1 MAIGRLPRAERGQSS
16 ATTVGRAAALRRAP
30 ATRRSIR
37 LFFAT
42 VLPVLSVLPASPAL
56 AQDTVV
62 VRPGRLQARGPRG
75 VAQWAVDLFNAPGTT
90 RAFGAFTV
98 DRDQSV
104 LGDVAVVDGPV
115 TVLGTISGDLV
126 AVNADVVLGEGA
138 LVEGDVVVLGG
149 ILEDDP
155 AARVMGTLRR
165 QSERPEVRREGDRLV
180 LVGRPRVTEPER
192 RWRSFYDRSRGD
204 AFIVLGIG
212 GTYNRVE
219 GLPLRL
225 GAGVEWTTGPIEG
238 RIRGYGVFRTAGDFK
253 GNRQDIGYQ
262 AEGEITLGH
271 RPRLTVGGRAFD
283 LVVPTQ
289 EWPLT
294 RHEVGWASLLWH
306 RDYRDY
312 FLQRGLS
319 GFLRFEPA
327 PGLSLAGEVAQ
338 VEETSIPERDP
349 WTPVRNAEPWRP
361 NPIVDQGDFTLL
373 RGTLEFDDRDG
384 WDRHGWDSGGWL
396 LRATWEHGLGENV
409 VERPLGTA
417 VRDPLPATGYTF
429 DRVSA
434 DFRRYQQIGWGG
446 ELRVRGFF
454 AGTVGDGPLPVQRR
468 FSLGG
473 PDPMNGYAFRAIAC
487 NAGVADPAL
496 PGLCDRVLLFQAQYR
511 GGFGFDWLDFDGHD
525 RHDRRGGVRGWDWDW
540 GIDGDWFDFEGPS
553 LVLFSNAGTGWI
565 ASRSSGIPALSWDVG
580 AGIEMGSVGFY
591 AAKAIRSGE
600 PVRLTLRIERRF

>member
-1 MAIGRLPRAERGQSS
+1 
-16 ATTVGRAAALRRAP
+16 
-30 ATRRSIR
+30 
-37 LFFAT
+37 
-42 VLPVLSVLPASPAL
+42 
-56 AQDTVV
+56 
-62 VRPGRLQARGPRG
+62 
-75 VAQWAVDLFNAPGTT
+75 VAQWAVDRFNAPGTT
-90 RAFGAFTV
+90 RAFGPFTV
-98 DRDQSV
+98 DRGQAV

-126 AVNADVVLGEGA
+126 AINADVVLGEGS

-149 ILEDDP
+149 IVEEDV
-155 AARVMGTLRR
+155 AARVLGTLRR

-180 LVGRPRVTEPER
+180 LVGRSRVTAPEP

-225 GAGVEWTTGPIEG
+225 GAGVEWTAGPMDG

-253 GNRQDIGYQ
+253 GNRRDIGYQ
-262 AEGEITLGH
+262 AEGEITVGH
-271 RPRLTVGGRAFD
+271 RPSLTLGGRAFD

-312 FLQRGLS
+312 FLQRGLA

-327 PGLSLAGEVAQ
+327 PGLSLTGELAQ
-338 VEETSIPERDP
+338 VEETAIPERDP
-349 WTPVRNAEPWRP
+349 WTPLRNAEAWRP
-361 NPIVDQGDFTLL
+361 NPIIDQGDFTLL
-373 RGTLEFDDRDG
+373 SGTLEFDDRDRHG
-384 WDRHGWDSGGWL
+384 WDGRGWDSGGWL

-417 VRDPLPATGYTF
+417 VRDPAPTTGYTF

-434 DFRRYQQIGWGG
+434 DFRRYQPIGWGG

-468 FSLGG
+468 YSLGG

-511 GGFGFDWLDFDGHD
+511 GGFGFDWLDFDRHD
-525 RHDRRGGVRGWDWDW
+525 RRDRPDRRGGVRGWDWDF
-540 GIDGDWFDFEGPS
+540 DGDWFDFDGPA

-565 ASRSSGIPALSWDVG
+565 ASRTSGIPALSWDVG

-591 AAKAIRSGE
+591 LAKAIRTGE
-600 PVRLTLRIERRF
+600 PVRVTLRIERRF

>member
-1 MAIGRLPRAERGQSS
+1 MAMTSRRLGH
-16 ATTVGRAAALRRAP
+16 VL
-30 ATRRSIR
+30 
-37 LFFAT
+37 AT
-42 VLPVLSVLPASPAL
+42 VLPVLPVLPVTPVL

-90 RAFGAFTV
+90 RAFGPFTV
-98 DRDQSV
+98 ERGQAV
-104 LGDVAVVDGPV
+104 LGDVAVADGPV

-126 AVNADVVLGEGA
+126 AINADVVLGEGS

-149 ILEDDP
+149 IVEEDV
-155 AARVMGTLRR
+155 AARVLGTLRR
-165 QSERPEVRREGDRLV
+165 QSERPDVRREGDRLV
-180 LVGRPRVTEPER
+180 LVGRPRVTEPEP

-225 GAGVEWTTGPIEG
+225 GAGLEWTAGSITG

-253 GNRQDIGYQ
+253 GNRRDLGYQ

-271 RPRLTVGGRAFD
+271 RPSLTVGGRAFD

-294 RHEVGWASLLWH
+294 RHEVGWASLIWH

-312 FLQRGLS
+312 FLQRGLA

-327 PGLSLAGEVAQ
+327 PGLSLSGEVAQ

-349 WTPVRNAEPWRP
+349 WTPIRNAEPWRP
-361 NPIVDQGDFTLL
+361 NPIIDQGDFTLL
-373 RGTLEFDDRDG
+373 RGTLEFDDRYE
-384 WDRHGWDSGGWL
+384 HGWDGRGWDGGGWL

-417 VRDPLPATGYTF
+417 VRDPAPTTGYTF

-434 DFRRYQQIGWGG
+434 DFRRYQPIGWGG

-468 FSLGG
+468 YSLGG

-511 GGFGFDWLDFDGHD
+511 GGVGFDWLDFD
-525 RHDRRGGVRGWDWDW
+525 RRARPARPARRGGKEGRDWDW
-540 GIDGDWFDFEGPS
+540 GFDGDWFDFDGPS
-553 LVLFSNAGTGWI
+553 LVLFSSAGTGWI

-600 PVRLTLRIERRF
+600 GVRLTLRIERRF